1 VLLLIRNFE
10 KISICSWICPSQCR
24 GKRSIQVLGNIA
36 IKPHKLCAPSVE
48 INKEIPK
55 NARYF
60 RRGAHKARELLK
72 VFHFGLLHRK
82 CTVKT
87 ITNMRFE
94 KASMRIRGWSKTFSR
109 PVIIAPLQLTIQSL
123 SQFTSTRDIRYFL
136 HQGLFAKRTHD
147 HDPGSF
153 TSTGRIRFKDR
164 KHECLFLNYIEFR
177 LRGKTILVQ
186 FWNCICTSI
195 VKKAIWFWQCF
206 NR

>member
-60 RRGAHKARELLK
+60 RRGAHKARELLE

-136 HQGLFAKRTHD
+136 HQGLFAKLTHD

-164 KHECLFLNYIEFR
+164 KHECLFFKLYRISVEGQNHF
-177 LRGKTILVQ
+177 GTILKLHLYKH
-186 FWNCICTSI
+186 S
-195 VKKAIWFWQCF
+195 KKGNLVLAMF
-206 NR
+206 